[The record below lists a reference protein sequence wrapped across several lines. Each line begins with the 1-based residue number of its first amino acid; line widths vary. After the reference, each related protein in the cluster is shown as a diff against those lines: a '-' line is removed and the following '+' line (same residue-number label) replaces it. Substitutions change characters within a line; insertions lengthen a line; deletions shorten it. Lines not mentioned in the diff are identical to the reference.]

1 MKKYRVI
8 LLLFL
13 GFLFMP
19 NNTMACGKI
28 SEKTSNTEQ
37 TSSHKSEKKSCC
49 SNHNSKEKKG
59 CEGDCENL
67 KCSCSSTCAS
77 SSVSFLTEIYLKNS
91 VFTISAIE
99 KIKFH
104 TSSPSVLDG
113 FYSIWAIP
121 KIS

>member
-28 SEKTSNTEQ
+28 SEKTSSTVQ
-37 TSSHKSEKKSCC
+37 TSSHKTEKKSCC

-59 CEGDCENL
+59 CEGDCENS
-67 KCSCSSTCAS
+67 KCSCSSTCSS
-77 SSVSFLTEIYLKNS
+77 SSVSFLTEIYLKS
-91 VFTISAIE
+91 SAVNCAVIK

-104 TSSPSVLDG
+104 SSTPSVLDG

>member
-1 MKKYRVI
+1 MKQHHFIVI
-8 LLLFL
+8 LFL

-28 SEKTSNTEQ
+28 SEKKSSTEQ
-37 TSSHKSEKKSCC
+37 ISSHKSEKKSCC
-49 SNHNSKEKKG
+49 DNDNSKEKKG
-59 CEGDCENL
+59 CEGDCGNS
-67 KCSCSSTCAS
+67 KCSCSSTCSS

-91 VFTISAIE
+91 AVNCAAIK

-104 TSSPSVLDG
+104 SSTPPVLDG

>member
-1 MKKYRVI
+1 MKKHHFIVI
-8 LLLFL
+8 ILL

-28 SEKTSNTEQ
+28 SEKISNTEQ
-37 TSSHKSEKKSCC
+37 TSSHKTEKKSCC
-49 SNHNSKEKKG
+49 DTDNSKEKKG
-59 CEGDCENL
+59 CEGDCGHS
-67 KCSCSSTCAS
+67 KCSCSSTCSS
-77 SSVSFLTEIYLKNS
+77 SSVSFLSEIYFKNN
-91 VFTISAIE
+91 VFTISTIK

-104 TSSPSVLDG
+104 TSSPSELDG